1 MESITLFFNP
11 LYTTNR
17 LFLLVRYNKLGI
29 VHCTFLWVSGYNL
42 KKIVLFCLKIFFTFT
57 NSVDPDE
64 MQHYAA
70 FHMGLHC
77 LQKYLFRVSQMQ
89 KG

>member
-1 MESITLFFNP
+1 MSESLFT
-11 LYTTNR
+11 Y
-17 LFLLVRYNKLGI
+17 
-29 VHCTFLWVSGYNL
+29 
-42 KKIVLFCLKIFFTFT
+42 T

-70 FHMGLHC
+70 FYLGPHC
-77 LQKYLFRVSQMQ
+77 LQKNLFRGSPNT